1 MERDFIGYGAQ
12 PPKINWPNKA
22 RIVVSIVANYE
33 EGSELSFAFGDPIQE
48 AYKEYPKA
56 MPDGVR
62 DLTNEQVYEYGARVG
77 IWRVMRLLDKYDL
90 KTTFHA
96 CGMALE
102 RNPDVAR
109 AAVDGGHEIC
119 THGYR
124 WVETSN
130 MTEDEERA
138 FIKKSVEAQREVC
151 GQRPVGWYCRYGP
164 GLRTRRL
171 LMEEGGFEYD
181 SDSVAD
187 ELPFYAVVDGEPFT
201 VVPYTI
207 DVNDM
212 KFWANA
218 AFGNGEDFSTY
229 MIDAFDQLYEEGAE
243 TPKMMSIGLHPRII
257 GRPARARALDR
268 FFKHIRSHDDVWV
281 ARRADIAAHWRQ
293 ERPYEQPYSGP
304 SGE

>member
-1 MERDFIGYGAQ
+1 
-12 PPKINWPNKA
+12 
-22 RIVVSIVANYE
+22 
-33 EGSELSFAFGDPIQE
+33 
-48 AYKEYPKA
+48 
-56 MPDGVR
+56 
-62 DLTNEQVYEYGARVG
+62 
-77 IWRVMRLLDKYDL
+77 
-90 KTTFHA
+90 
-96 CGMALE
+96 
-102 RNPDVAR
+102 
-109 AAVDGGHEIC
+109 
-119 THGYR
+119 
-124 WVETSN
+124 
-130 MTEDEERA
+130 
-138 FIKKSVEAQREVC
+138 
-151 GQRPVGWYCRYGP
+151 
-164 GLRTRRL
+164 
-171 LMEEGGFEYD
+171 
-181 SDSVAD
+181 VAD